1 MRFVWIGV
9 LAFVALQTANAALL
23 GSGHIAPPFTVTSES
38 SKPITLSA
46 YAGKVV
52 LLNFWATWCA
62 PCRVEMPWFEEF
74 SREYKD
80 RGLVVLGVSMDDE
93 GWKAAK
99 PALDKLKITYPVGLK
114 TKSIGKA
121 YGVTESLPVT
131 FLIDRKGVIRTVKE
145 GFGNKDEFTKA
156 IEALLQK

>member
-1 MRFVWIGV
+1 MRFVWAGMLV
-9 LAFVALQTANAALL
+9 LVTLRCASAAPLS
-23 GSGHIAPPFTVTSES
+23 SGHIAPPFTMMSQS

-52 LLNFWATWCA
+52 LVNFWATWCA
-62 PCRVEMPWFEEF
+62 PCRVEMPWFEQF
-74 SREYKD
+74 SHDYKD

-93 GWKAAK
+93 GWKVAK

-114 TKSIGKA
+114 NKSISKA

-131 FLIDRKGVIRTVKE
+131 FLIDRKGMIRMVKE

-156 IEALLQK
+156 IDALLQK

>member
-1 MRFVWIGV
+1 MRFIWIGL
-9 LAFVALQTANAALL
+9 LAFVTLQRANAAPL
-23 GSGHIAPPFTVTSES
+23 GSGCIAPPFAVKSES

-62 PCRVEMPWFEEF
+62 PCRVEMPWFEQF
-74 SREYKD
+74 SRDYKE

-93 GWKAAK
+93 GWKVAK
-99 PALDKLKITYPVGLK
+99 PALDKLKISYPVGLRNK
-114 TKSIGKA
+114 RIGKA

-131 FLIDRKGVIRTVKE
+131 FLIDRKGVIRNVKE
-145 GFGNKDEFTKA
+145 GFGNRDEFTKE
-156 IEALLQK
+156 IEVLLQK